1 MNVCLLDG
9 PAEADAPFVASEFV
23 VKWATESWELREAHA
38 LRRATFCHEQGI
50 FVGDDTDAIDAH
62 AQLIVA
68 VSVVAGEHDQVVG
81 TVRIHRDA
89 DASQPSVWWGS
100 RLAVHPSF
108 RRIGRIGA
116 GLIRMA
122 VSSAHA
128 QGCDRFFAYVQSQ
141 NVTMFEKLHWHP
153 LGDVSLHGRAHQH
166 MQADLAHYPPRT
178 DGPTGFVLV
187 ATPSAAVKRLA

>member
-9 PAEADAPFVASEFV
+9 PPEADPPFIASEFV
-23 VKWATESWELREAHA
+23 VKWATEPWERRDAHA

-50 FVGDDTDAIDAH
+50 FVGDDLDAIDAH

-81 TVRIHRDA
+81 TVRIHREA
-89 DASQPSVWWGS
+89 EGSTVWWGS

-108 RRIGRIGA
+108 RRIGRVGA
-116 GLIRMA
+116 GLIRLA

-128 QGCDRFFAYVQSQ
+128 QGCTSFLAHVQSQ
-141 NVTMFEKLHWHP
+141 NAPMFEKLHWQT
-153 LGDVSLHGRAHQH
+153 LGHLSLHGRPHHH
-166 MQADLAHYPPRT
+166 MQADLAQYPPVA
-178 DGPTGFVLV
+178 DGRAGFVLASSV
-187 ATPSAAVKRLA
+187 RA